1 MKNFETFHNHLDISN
16 DMSKKVYLS
25 VIFVLAMFSTS
36 IAQNGSGFGIK
47 GGVNYNANGDYFN
60 AISNTSEDPTRAIG
74 YHVGIFGKIGDKIYL
89 KPELIYTKTKSEYDA
104 GDFNLQRI
112 DAPVLIGLKVLG
124 PVSVFAGP
132 AFQYILDSDFENAR
146 IGNLENDF
154 TIGLNFGVGLN
165 FNSIGI
171 DLRYER
177 GFSDNETTILLNN
190 STINID
196 RLDARAEQLIIS
208 LSVKI

>member
-146 IGNLENDF
+146 IENLDNDF
-154 TIGLNFGVGLN
+154 AIGLHFGVGWI

-171 DLRYER
+171 VLRYESWY
-177 GFSDNETTILLNN
+177 SDNETTI
-190 STINID
+190 I
-196 RLDARAEQLIIS
+196 
-208 LSVKI
+208 